1 MGPQFI
7 EVEVFA
13 RKADKRK
20 KIARTAREIV
30 SEAVRDENH
39 IHHLAE
45 PGEPVLLFGDRP
57 DQVLDVAELAV
68 EAERDGRGRKIRSDR
83 PILLA
88 GVASFPTKFDEMDEE
103 GRAAYEKWK
112 GLTLDFLRAEYGE
125 ALMSVV
131 EHTDEPRGHLHF
143 YAVNL
148 ATVQNTRDL
157 HPGHAA
163 AKGKDGAHGMA
174 AYKDGCRQFQD
185 RYFEAVS
192 LKVGLT
198 RSGPKREKLTRQEW
212 KDKKA
217 SAEKI
222 AKVYGEIEQKH
233 SEAERHAAEAEQHN
247 AKARTLWDEA
257 QAAWDEVEAV
267 MADAH
272 SKAKALMKEAVR
284 QGREKTREML
294 ELLERK
300 DKECDETLGR
310 VQQKYGLDKFE
321 VAMLDARKDPK
332 PSMLIEAAKSAAAKP
347 SAGASRPRT
356 PSL

>member
-20 KIARTAREIV
+20 KIARTAREVV
-30 SEAVRDENH
+30 SEAVREENH
-39 IHHLAE
+39 IHHLAA
-45 PGEPVLLFGDRP
+45 PAAPVVLFGDKP
-57 DQVLDVAELAV
+57 DEVLDVAEAAV
-68 EAERDGRGRKIRSDR
+68 EAERDPLGRKIRSDR

-88 GVASFPTKFDEMDEE
+88 GVASFPTAFDEMDAE

-148 ATVQNTRDL
+148 TTVQNTRDL

-192 LKVGLT
+192 MEVGLT
-198 RSGPKREKLTRQEW
+198 RSGPKRQKLTRKDW
-212 KDKKA
+212 KEQKA
-217 SAEKI
+217 NAEKI
-222 AKVYGEIEQKH
+222 AKLLGETEEKH
-233 SEAERHAAEAEQHN
+233 AEAERNKAE
-247 AKARTLWDEA
+247 ARTLWDEA
-257 QAAWDEVEAV
+257 QAAWDSAEA
-267 MADAH
+267 ALEEAH
-272 SKAKALMKEAVR
+272 AKAKKLIKEAVR

-300 DKECDETLGR
+300 DRECDETLNR
-310 VQQKYGLDKFE
+310 VQQKYGLDRFE
-321 VAMLDARKDPK
+321 VAKLDARKDPK
-332 PSMLIEAAKSAAAKP
+332 PALLIEAARSAAAKP
-347 SAGASRPRT
+347 SAGGEAPRT
-356 PSL
+356 PRH

>member
-20 KIARTAREIV
+20 KIARTAREVV
-30 SEAVRDENH
+30 SEAVREENH

-45 PGEPVLLFGDRP
+45 PAAPVVLFGDKP
-57 DQVLDVAELAV
+57 DEVLDVAEAAV
-68 EAERDGRGRKIRSDR
+68 EAERDARGRKIRSDR

-88 GVASFPTKFDEMDEE
+88 GVTSFPTKFDEMDEE

-112 GLTLDFLRAEYGE
+112 ALSLDFLRAEYGE

-148 ATVQNTRDL
+148 AAGVQNTRDL
-157 HPGHAA
+157 HPGHKA
-163 AKGKDGAHGMA
+163 AKGQDGAHGMA

-198 RSGPKREKLTRQEW
+198 RSGPKRQKLTRKDW
-212 KDKKA
+212 KEQKA
-217 SAEKI
+217 GAEKI
-222 AKVYGEIEQKH
+222 AKVYAEAEQKH
-233 SEAERHAAEAEQHN
+233 GEAERHRAE
-247 AKARTLWDEA
+247 ARTLWDEA
-257 QAAWDEVEAV
+257 QAAWDEVEA
-267 MADAH
+267 ALSDAH
-272 SKAKALMKEAVR
+272 SKAKAMMKEAVR

-300 DKECDETLGR
+300 DRECDETLER
-310 VQQKYGLDKFE
+310 VQQKYGLDRFE
-321 VAMLDARKDPK
+321 VAKLDARKDPK
-332 PSMLIEAAKSAAAKP
+332 PSLLISAAKSAAAKP
-347 SAGASRPRT
+347 SAGGSAPRT
-356 PSL
+356 PGF

>member
-13 RKADKRK
+13 RKAAKGK

-30 SEAVRDENH
+30 SEAVREENH

-57 DQVLDVAELAV
+57 DQVLDVAEATV
-68 EAERDGRGRKIRSDR
+68 EAERDTLGRKIRSDR

-88 GVASFPTKFDEMDEE
+88 GVASFPTAFDEMDEE
-103 GRAAYEKWK
+103 SRAAYEKWK

-157 HPGHAA
+157 HPGHGA
-163 AKGKDGAHGMA
+163 AKGKEGAESMA

-198 RSGPKREKLTRQEW
+198 RSGPKRQKLTRQEW
-212 KDKKA
+212 KEQKA
-217 SAEKI
+217 GAEKI
-222 AKVYGEIEQKH
+222 AKLHGEVEQKH
-233 SEAERHAAEAEQHN
+233 SEAERHRAE
-247 AKARTLWDEA
+247 ARTLWDEA
-257 QAAWDEVEAV
+257 QAAWDEVEAA
-267 MADAH
+267 MTDAH
-272 SKAKALMKEAVR
+272 AKAKALMKEAVR

-300 DKECDETLGR
+300 DRECDETLER
-310 VQQKYGLDKFE
+310 VQQKYGLDRFE
-321 VAMLDARKDPK
+321 VAKLDARKDPK
-332 PSMLIEAAKSAAAKP
+332 PSLLIEAAKASAAKN
-347 SAGASRPRT
+347 SAGGSAPRT
-356 PSL
+356 PGF